1 MHSVNYIY
9 FQPMKDIDLI
19 QKTVN
24 GFHVSVLKLNKVFK
38 ERIDRDRDA
47 ECLMSFVLNFDC

>member
-1 MHSVNYIY
+1 MHSVNYL
-9 FQPMKDIDLI
+9 QPIKDIDFVQEI
-19 QKTVN
+19 EN
-24 GFHVSVLKLNKVFK
+24 GFHASVLKLNKVFK